1 MPTNRMIRTSE
12 PSGVNDLR
20 ETITRLFA
28 PMARFGADAM
38 VLVVSR
44 MPLTLCAAHAAR
56 FNACGELRAK
66 EIEIPV
72 SLAGHD
78 LSCRVTDCSAVETQR
93 DALDEVRY
101 FGLGE

>member
-1 MPTNRMIRTSE
+1 
-12 PSGVNDLR
+12 
-20 ETITRLFA
+20 
-28 PMARFGADAM
+28 MARFGADAM
-38 VLVVSR
+38 VLVMSR

-72 SLAGHD
+72 SLACHD
-78 LSCRVTDCSAVETQR
+78 LSRRLADGGAVETER

-101 FGLGE
+101 FGLGQ